1 MIYRYEIPVS
11 NSNEL
16 DNVSWIVKDYLALN
30 ATGPF
35 RIFESSTSVLVELDS
50 AEDSFL
56 FELSAWSDKIQK
68 ATELNKKAH

>member
-1 MIYRYEIPVS
+1 MFRYEIPISESSEV
-11 NSNEL
+11 
-16 DNVSWIVKDYLALN
+16 DNISWIVKDYLALN

-35 RIFESSTSVLVELDS
+35 RISEGQSSVQIELES

-68 ATELNKKAH
+68 INGAK

>member
-11 NSNEL
+11 TSEEL
-16 DNVSWIVKDYLALN
+16 DNVSWIVNDYLALN

-35 RIFESSTSVLVELDS
+35 RISEYPSSVQIELES

-68 ATELNKKAH
+68 IDVAK

>member
-1 MIYRYEIPVS
+1 MTYRYEIPVS
-11 NSNEL
+11 SSQEL
-16 DNVSWIVKDYLALN
+16 DNVSWVVNDYLALN

-35 RIFESSTSVLVELDS
+35 RISESSSSVQIELES

-68 ATELNKKAH
+68 NDVAK

>member
-1 MIYRYEIPVS
+1 MFKYEILVS
-11 NSNEL
+11 ESSEV
-16 DNVSWIVKDYLALN
+16 DNISWIVKDYLALN

-35 RIFESSTSVLVELDS
+35 RIFEHPSSVQIELES

-68 ATELNKKAH
+68 IDVAK

>member
-1 MIYRYEIPVS
+1 MFKYEILVS
-11 NSNEL
+11 ESSEV
-16 DNVSWIVKDYLALN
+16 DNISWIVKDYLALN

-35 RIFESSTSVLVELDS
+35 RISEYPSSVQIELES

-68 ATELNKKAH
+68 IDVAK

>member
-1 MIYRYEIPVS
+1 MFRYEIPISESSEV
-11 NSNEL
+11 
-16 DNVSWIVKDYLALN
+16 DNISWIVKDYLALN

-35 RIFESSTSVLVELDS
+35 RISEGQSSVQIELES

-68 ATELNKKAH
+68 INVAK

>member
-1 MIYRYEIPVS
+1 MFRYEILVS
-11 NSNEL
+11 ESSDV
-16 DNVSWIVKDYLALN
+16 DNISWIVKDYLALN

-35 RIFESSTSVLVELDS
+35 RISEYPSSVQIELES

-68 ATELNKKAH
+68 IDVAK